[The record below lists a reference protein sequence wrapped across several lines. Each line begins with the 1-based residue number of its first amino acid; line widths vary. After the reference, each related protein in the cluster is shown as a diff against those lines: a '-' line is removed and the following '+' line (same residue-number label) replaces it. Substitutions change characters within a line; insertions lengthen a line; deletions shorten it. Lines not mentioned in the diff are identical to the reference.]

1 MRDGSSNIKNFIT
14 IIYVL
19 FENLLTEKWPGIYI
33 RLVQV
38 TENYHRQKL
47 FSPLTRKNISW
58 NLRHNKNILRL
69 RTLLVFI
76 TKTVEALDE
85 NRKSVEYQK
94 SKGKNVNKLW
104 QKLSNTSINTR
115 LVWEKKQNITYFG
128 AMFFEVWGRT
138 F

>member
-19 FENLLTEKWPGIYI
+19 FENLLREKWPGIYI
-33 RLVQV
+33 WLVQV

-47 FSPLTRKNISW
+47 FSPLTRKNIS
-58 NLRHNKNILRL
+58 RHNKNILRL

-94 SKGKNVNKLW
+94 SKGKNVNQLW